1 LVAKMKP
8 TKISVVLVIVFGVT
22 VVSFLAVRLLVANGM
37 AVPASPTNL
46 LVTLAA
52 IAVILLALTIPIW
65 RYKASLTQYTKG
77 PRPKRVDPFYAVRV
91 VLLAKASAITGSGF
105 VGWHLGAMIAQLSLP
120 VSFTAALLQ
129 NSFGLVA
136 SVVLTIAAI
145 VAEQICRLPDEPKDN
160 QTDQMVSN

>member
-1 LVAKMKP
+1 MKP

-77 PRPKRVDPFYAVRV
+77 SRPKRVDPFYAVRV

-136 SVVLTIAAI
+136 SVVLTVAAI

>member
-1 LVAKMKP
+1 MKP
-8 TKISVVLVIVFGVT
+8 TKASLVLAVVFGAT
-22 VVSFLAVRLLVANGM
+22 VLSFLAVRFLVANGM

-52 IAVILLALTIPIW
+52 IAVILLGLSVPIW
-65 RYKASLTQYTKG
+65 RYKASLAQYSKG

-136 SVVLTIAAI
+136 SVVLTVAAI
-145 VAEQICRLPDEPKDN
+145 VSEQICRLPDEPKDN

>member
-1 LVAKMKP
+1 MKP
-8 TKISVVLVIVFGVT
+8 TKLSVVLVIVFGVA

-91 VLLAKASAITGSGF
+91 LLLAKASAITGSGF

>member
-1 LVAKMKP
+1 MKP
-8 TKISVVLVIVFGVT
+8 TKTSLVLVTVFGIT
-22 VVSFLAVRLLVANGM
+22 VLSFLAVRLLVANGM

-65 RYKASLTQYTKG
+65 RYKASLSQYSKG

-91 VLLAKASAITGSGF
+91 LLLAKASAITGSVF

>member
-1 LVAKMKP
+1 MKP
-8 TKISVVLVIVFGVT
+8 TKASVVLVIVFGVT
-22 VVSFLAVRLLVANGM
+22 VLSFFAVRLLVANGM

-52 IAVILLALTIPIW
+52 IALILLGLTIPIW

-136 SVVLTIAAI
+136 SVVLTVAAI
-145 VAEQICRLPDEPKDN
+145 VSEQICRLPDEPKDN

>member
-1 LVAKMKP
+1 MKP
-8 TKISVVLVIVFGVT
+8 TKMSVVLVIVFGVT

>member
-1 LVAKMKP
+1 MKP
-8 TKISVVLVIVFGVT
+8 TKASVVLVIVFGVT
-22 VVSFLAVRLLVANGM
+22 VLSFFAVRLLVANGM

-52 IAVILLALTIPIW
+52 IAVILLALSVPIW

-91 VLLAKASAITGSGF
+91 VLLTKASAITGSGF
-105 VGWHLGAMIAQLSLP
+105 VGWHLGAMFAQLSLP

-136 SVVLTIAAI
+136 SLVLTVAAI
-145 VAEQICRLPDEPKDN
+145 VSEQICRLPDEPKDN
-160 QTDQMVSN
+160 QKDQMVSN

>member
-1 LVAKMKP
+1 MKP
-8 TKISVVLVIVFGVT
+8 TKASVVLAVVTGVT
-22 VVSFLAVRLLVANGM
+22 VLAFLAVRLLVANGM

-52 IAVILLALTIPIW
+52 IALILLGLSVPIW
-65 RYKASLTQYTKG
+65 RYKASLSQYVNG

-91 VLLAKASAITGSGF
+91 LLLAKASAITGSGF

-120 VSFTAALLQ
+120 VGFTAALVQ

-136 SVVLTIAAI
+136 SVVLTVAAI
-145 VAEQICRLPDEPKDN
+145 VSEQICRLPDEPKDN

>member
-1 LVAKMKP
+1 MKP
-8 TKISVVLVIVFGVT
+8 TKASVVLVIVFGVT
-22 VVSFLAVRLLVANGM
+22 VLSFVAVRLLVANGM

-52 IAVILLALTIPIW
+52 IALILLGLTIPIW

-136 SVVLTIAAI
+136 SVVLTIAAL
-145 VAEQICRLPDEPKDN
+145 VSEQICRLPDEPKDN

>member
-1 LVAKMKP
+1 MKP
-8 TKISVVLVIVFGVT
+8 TKASLILVSGFGVT
-22 VVSFLAVRLLVANGM
+22 VLSFLAVRFLVANGM

-46 LVTLAA
+46 VVTLAA
-52 IAVILLALTIPIW
+52 IAVILLTLSVPIW
-65 RYKASLTQYTKG
+65 RYKASLTEYSKG

-91 VLLAKASAITGSGF
+91 LLLAKASAIAGSGF

-136 SVVLTIAAI
+136 SVVLTVAAM
-145 VAEQICRLPDEPKDN
+145 VSEQICRLPDEPKDN

>member
-1 LVAKMKP
+1 MKP
-8 TKISVVLVIVFGVT
+8 TKASVVLVIVFGVT
-22 VVSFLAVRLLVANGM
+22 VLSFVAVRLLVANGM

-52 IAVILLALTIPIW
+52 IALILLGLTIPIW

-136 SVVLTIAAI
+136 SVVLTVAAL
-145 VAEQICRLPDEPKDN
+145 VSEQICRLPDEPKDN

>member
-1 LVAKMKP
+1 MVLA
-8 TKISVVLVIVFGVT
+8 VVLGIA
-22 VVSFLAVRLLVANGM
+22 VVSFLAVRLLVANGL

-52 IAVILLALTIPIW
+52 IAVILLGLSLPIW
-65 RYKASLTQYTKG
+65 RYKSSLSQYTKG

-91 VLLAKASAITGSGF
+91 LLLSKASVITGSAF
-105 VGWHLGAMIAQLSLP
+105 VGWHLGVMIAQLSLP
-120 VSFTAALLQ
+120 VSFTAALVQ

-136 SVVLTIAAI
+136 SLVLTVAAI
-145 VAEQICRLPDEPKDN
+145 VSEQICRLPDEPKDN

>member
-1 LVAKMKP
+1 MKP
-8 TKISVVLVIVFGVT
+8 TKASIVLVTVFGVT
-22 VVSFLAVRLLVANGM
+22 VLSFLAVRLLVANGL

-65 RYKASLTQYTKG
+65 RYKASLTLYTKG

-91 VLLAKASAITGSGF
+91 LLLAKASAITGSGF

-129 NSFGLVA
+129 NSFGLVS
-136 SVVLTIAAI
+136 SVVLTLAAI
-145 VAEQICRLPDEPKDN
+145 AAEQICRLPDEPKDN

>member
-1 LVAKMKP
+1 MKP
-8 TKISVVLVIVFGVT
+8 TKASVVLVIVFGVT
-22 VVSFLAVRLLVANGM
+22 VVSFVAVRLLVANGM

-46 LVTLAA
+46 IVTLAA
-52 IAVILLALTIPIW
+52 IALILLGLTIPIW
-65 RYKASLTQYTKG
+65 RYKASLSQYTKG

-91 VLLAKASAITGSGF
+91 VLLAKASGITGSGF

-136 SVVLTIAAI
+136 SVVLTVAAI
-145 VAEQICRLPDEPKDN
+145 VSEQICRLPDEPKDN

>member
-1 LVAKMKP
+1 MKP
-8 TKISVVLVIVFGVT
+8 TKASVVLVIVFGVT
-22 VVSFLAVRLLVANGM
+22 VLSFVAVRLLVANGM

-52 IAVILLALTIPIW
+52 IALILLGLTIPIW

-77 PRPKRVDPFYAVRV
+77 PSPKRVDPFYAVRV

-136 SVVLTIAAI
+136 SVVLTIAAL
-145 VAEQICRLPDEPKDN
+145 VSEQICRLPDEPKDN

>member
-1 LVAKMKP
+1 MKP
-8 TKISVVLVIVFGVT
+8 TKLSVVLVIVFGVT

>member
-1 LVAKMKP
+1 MKP
-8 TKISVVLVIVFGVT
+8 TKVSQVLVVVFSVT
-22 VVSFLAVRLLVANGM
+22 VLSFLAVRLLVANGM

-52 IAVILLALTIPIW
+52 IAVILLALSVPIW
-65 RYKASLTQYTKG
+65 RYKSSLTQYTNG

-91 VLLAKASAITGSGF
+91 LLLAKASAITGSGF

-136 SVVLTIAAI
+136 SLVLTVAAI
-145 VAEQICRLPDEPKDN
+145 VSEQICRLPDEPKND

>member
-1 LVAKMKP
+1 M
-8 TKISVVLVIVFGVT
+8 VLAVVFGIA
-22 VVSFLAVRLLVANGM
+22 VVSFLAVRLLVANGL

-52 IAVILLALTIPIW
+52 IAVILLALTVPIW
-65 RYKASLTQYTKG
+65 RYKSSLNQYTKG

-91 VLLAKASAITGSGF
+91 LLLSKASAITGSAF

-120 VSFTAALLQ
+120 VSFTAALVQ

-136 SVVLTIAAI
+136 SLVLTVAAI
-145 VAEQICRLPDEPKDN
+145 VSEQICRLPDEPKDN

>member
-1 LVAKMKP
+1 MKP
-8 TKISVVLVIVFGVT
+8 TKASVLLVTVFGVT
-22 VVSFLAVRLLVANGM
+22 VLSFLAVRLLVANGM
-37 AVPASPTNL
+37 SVPASPTNL

-91 VLLAKASAITGSGF
+91 LLLAKATAITGSGF
-105 VGWHLGAMIAQLSLP
+105 VGWHLGAMIGQLSLP

-136 SVVLTIAAI
+136 SVVLTVAAI
-145 VAEQICRLPDEPKDN
+145 VSEQICRLPDEPKDN

>member
-1 LVAKMKP
+1 MKP

-77 PRPKRVDPFYAVRV
+77 PRPKRVDPIYAVRV

>member
-1 LVAKMKP
+1 MKP
-8 TKISVVLVIVFGVT
+8 TKASVVLVIVFGVT
-22 VVSFLAVRLLVANGM
+22 VVSFVAVRLLVANGM

-46 LVTLAA
+46 IVTLAA
-52 IAVILLALTIPIW
+52 IALILLGLTIPIW

-136 SVVLTIAAI
+136 SVVLTVAAI
-145 VAEQICRLPDEPKDN
+145 VSEQICRLPDEPKDN

>member
-1 LVAKMKP
+1 MKP
-8 TKISVVLVIVFGVT
+8 TKASLVLVIVSGVT
-22 VVSFLAVRLLVANGM
+22 VLSFLAVRLMVSNGV

-52 IAVILLALTIPIW
+52 IAVILLGLSVPIW
-65 RYKASLTQYTKG
+65 RYKSSLSQYTKG
-77 PRPKRVDPFYAVRV
+77 SRPKRVDPFYAVRV

-120 VSFTAALLQ
+120 VSFTAALVQ

-136 SVVLTIAAI
+136 SVVLTVAAI
-145 VAEQICRLPDEPKDN
+145 VSEQICRLPDEPKND

>member
-1 LVAKMKP
+1 MKP

-136 SVVLTIAAI
+136 SLVLTVAAI
-145 VAEQICRLPDEPKDN
+145 VSEQICRLPDEPKDN

>member
-1 LVAKMKP
+1 MKP
-8 TKISVVLVIVFGVT
+8 TKLSVVLVIVFGVT

-120 VSFTAALLQ
+120 VSFTAALLP

-136 SVVLTIAAI
+136 SVVLTVAAI

>member
-1 LVAKMKP
+1 MKP
-8 TKISVVLVIVFGVT
+8 TKLSVVLVIVFGVT

-136 SVVLTIAAI
+136 SVVLTVAAI

>member
-1 LVAKMKP
+1 M
-8 TKISVVLVIVFGVT
+8 SVVLVIVFGVT

-91 VLLAKASAITGSGF
+91 LLLAKASAITGSGF
-105 VGWHLGAMIAQLSLP
+105 VGWHLGAMIGQLSLP

-136 SVVLTIAAI
+136 SVVLTVAAI
-145 VAEQICRLPDEPKDN
+145 VSEQICRLPDEPKDN